1 MIFFDITRKTD
12 TLKTIQQQSL
22 EQPITLFI
30 DEFQE
35 FLRINASIYSDM
47 QRIWDLHK
55 NEVHI
60 IIH

>member
-1 MIFFDITRKTD
+1 MIFFDRTRETD

-35 FLRINASIYSDM
+35 FLRINASIYI
-47 QRIWDLHK
+47 QFFQ
-55 NEVHI
+55 EVCILFAHFKKK
-60 IIH
+60 